1 MRRMSPRQARRML
14 QQMGMKMEEL
24 EGILE
29 VVLRTAE
36 KEIVIESPSV
46 AVVEMQGA
54 KIFQVMGGRI
64 VEKPITASEVAIREK
79 VSEADVQLLV
89 LQLGVSAEEARRAL
103 EEADG
108 SLAEAILKLQAMK
121 RS

>member
-36 KEIVIESPSV
+36 KEIVVEAPSV
-46 AVVEMQGA
+46 AVVEMQGT
-54 KIFQVMGGRI
+54 KIFQVAGGRI
-64 VEKPITASEVAIREK
+64 IERPASTAPEAVKER

-103 EEADG
+103 EEAKG

>member
-64 VEKPITASEVAIREK
+64 VEKPITASGVAIREK

>member
-1 MRRMSPRQARRML
+1 MSPRQARRML

-29 VVLRTAE
+29 VVLRTTE
-36 KEIVIESPSV
+36 KEIVVEAPSV
-46 AVVEMQGA
+46 AVVEMQGT
-54 KIFQVMGGRI
+54 KIFQITGGRVI
-64 VEKPITASEVAIREK
+64 ERLASKAPEPVKEK

-103 EEADG
+103 EEAKG

-121 RS
+121 RL